1 MTHPF
6 DVYKLTVTR
15 NGKFVCSTRG
25 RDKNYLEKLGNLLC
39 EKYNADYYKI
49 EYMEN
54 ENDTENI

>member
-15 NGKFVCSTRG
+15 NGQFVCSTRG
-25 RDKNYLEKLGNLLC
+25 RDKNYLEKLGNSLC

-49 EYMEN
+49 EYVEV
-54 ENDTENI
+54 DK